1 MSLVSVATL
10 KEYLTEIGQNTGSDT
25 ELQNLLDRVEAVV
38 AEYLGF
44 PKPSSSTSTAQLED
58 TTYTLYFD
66 GPNSS
71 DQTVLQLN
79 VKPINSLTSVHSDLM
94 RVYGSDTKLETSN
107 IDVDS
112 VNGRL
117 IIRPGKSDFFYKG
130 LRANKVVLNAGYQT
144 APPAL
149 EHAVCV
155 LCSHLQRAKQSQ
167 GKETMALAG
176 ISVNLSSRVIPEE
189 AKQVLWQFRNPRS
202 IL

>member
-1 MSLVSVATL
+1 MSLVSVDTL

-25 ELQNLLDRVEAVV
+25 ELQNMLDRVEAVV

-44 PKPSSSTSTAQLED
+44 PKPSSSTSTAQLSA

-66 GPNSS
+66 GPSHG
-71 DQTVLQLN
+71 DPTVLQLN
-79 VKPINSLTSVHSDLM
+79 IKPINSLTSVHSDVL
-94 RVYGSDTKLETSN
+94 RVYGSDTALTIGN
-107 IDVDS
+107 IDIDS

-117 IIRPGKSDFFYKG
+117 IIRPSKPDTFYKG
-130 LRANKVVLNAGYQT
+130 YRANKVVCNAGYQT

-149 EHAVCV
+149 EHAICV

-167 GKETMALAG
+167 GKDTMALAG
-176 ISVNLSSRVIPEE
+176 ISINLSSRVIPEE
-189 AKQVLWQFRNPRS
+189 AKQVLWQFRSPRS

>member
-25 ELQNLLDRVEAVV
+25 ELQNLLNRVEAVV

-44 PKPSSSTSTAQLED
+44 PKPSSSTSTSTLED
-58 TTYTLYFD
+58 TNYTLFFD
-66 GPNSS
+66 GPSS
-71 DQTVLQLN
+71 IDQTVLQLN
-79 VKPINSLTSVHSDLM
+79 VKPINSLASVHSDLM
-94 RVYGSDTKLETSN
+94 RVYDTDTALDTTN
-107 IDVDS
+107 IDIDS

-117 IIRPGKSDFFYKG
+117 IIRPGKPDFFYKG
-130 LRANKVVLNAGYQT
+130 FRANKVVCNAGYQS

-149 EHAVCV
+149 EHAICV

-176 ISVNLSSRVIPEE
+176 ISINLSSRVIPEE
-189 AKQVLWQFRNPRS
+189 AKQILWQFRNPRS

>member
-10 KEYLTEIGQNTGSDT
+10 KEYLTEIGANTGSDT
-25 ELQNLLDRVEAVV
+25 ELQNMLNRVEAVV
-38 AEYLGF
+38 AEFLGF
-44 PKPSSSTSTAQLED
+44 PKPSSSTTTAQLSQ

-66 GPNSS
+66 APTDS
-71 DQTVLQLN
+71 DRTVLQLN
-79 VKPINSLTSVHSDLM
+79 VKPINSVASVHSDVL
-94 RVYGSDTKLETSN
+94 RVYGSDTALTLSN
-107 IDVDS
+107 IEIDS
-112 VNGRL
+112 INGRL
-117 IIRPGKSDFFYKG
+117 IIKPSKPDTFYRG
-130 LRANKVVLNAGYQT
+130 FRANKVVCNAGFAS

-149 EHAVCV
+149 EHAICV

-189 AKQVLWQFRNPRS
+189 AKQVLWQFRMPRS

>member
-1 MSLVSVATL
+1 MSLVSVDTL

-25 ELQNLLDRVEAVV
+25 ELQNMLDRVEAVV

-44 PKPSSSTSTAQLED
+44 PKPSSSTAQLSA

-66 GPNSS
+66 GPSHG
-71 DQTVLQLN
+71 DPTVLQLN
-79 VKPINSLTSVHSDLM
+79 IKPINSLTSVHSDVL
-94 RVYGSDTKLETSN
+94 RVYGSETALTIGN
-107 IDVDS
+107 IDIDS

-117 IIRPGKSDFFYKG
+117 IIRPSKPDTFYKG
-130 LRANKVVLNAGYQT
+130 YRANKVVCNAGYQT

-149 EHAVCV
+149 EHAICV

-167 GKETMALAG
+167 GKDTMALAG
-176 ISVNLSSRVIPEE
+176 ISINLSSRVIPEE
-189 AKQVLWQFRNPRS
+189 AKQVLWQFRSPRS

>member
-25 ELQNLLDRVEAVV
+25 ELQNMLDRVESVV
-38 AEYLGF
+38 ADYLGF
-44 PKPSSSTSTAQLED
+44 PKPSASITTAQLSA

-66 GPNSS
+66 APTNS
-71 DQTVLQLN
+71 DRTVLQLN
-79 VKPINSLTSVHSDLM
+79 VKPLNTLTSVHSDVL
-94 RVYGSDTKLETSN
+94 RVYGSDTALTLSN
-107 IDVDS
+107 IDVDG

-117 IIRPGKSDFFYKG
+117 IIRPSKSDVFYKG
-130 LRANKVVLNAGYQT
+130 FRATKVVCNAGFST

-149 EHAVCV
+149 EHAICV

-176 ISVNLSSRVIPEE
+176 VSINLSSRVIPEE
-189 AKQVLWQFRNPRS
+189 ARQVLWQFRMPKS
-202 IL
+202 LL

>member
-1 MSLVSVATL
+1 MSLVSVETL

-44 PKPSSSTSTAQLED
+44 PKPASSSSTSTLED
-58 TTYTLYFD
+58 TNYTLYFD
-66 GPNSS
+66 GPTSA
-71 DQTVLQLN
+71 DPTVLQLN
-79 VKPINSLTSVHSDLM
+79 VKPINSVTSVHSDLL
-94 RVYGSDTKLETSN
+94 REYGSDTLLTLSN
-107 IDVDS
+107 IDIDT

-117 IIRPGKSDFFYKG
+117 IIRPSKPDTFYKG
-130 LRANKVVLNAGYQT
+130 FRANKVVLNAGYQT
-144 APPAL
+144 APAAL

-155 LCSHLQRAKQSQ
+155 LCSHLHRAKQSQ

-176 ISVNLSSRVIPEE
+176 ISVNLSPRVIPEE
-189 AKQVLWQFRNPRS
+189 AKQILWQFRNPRS

>member
-1 MSLVSVATL
+1 MSLVSVDTL

-25 ELQNLLDRVEAVV
+25 ELQNMLDRVEAVV

-44 PKPSSSTSTAQLED
+44 PKPSSSTSTAQLSA

-66 GPNSS
+66 GPSHG
-71 DQTVLQLN
+71 DPTVLQLN
-79 VKPINSLTSVHSDLM
+79 IKPINSLTSVHSDVL
-94 RVYGSDTKLETSN
+94 RVYGSDTALTIGN
-107 IDVDS
+107 IDIDS

-117 IIRPGKSDFFYKG
+117 IIRPSKPDTFYKG
-130 LRANKVVLNAGYQT
+130 YRANKVVCNAGYQT

-149 EHAVCV
+149 EHAICV

-176 ISVNLSSRVIPEE
+176 ISINLSSRVIPEE
-189 AKQVLWQFRNPRS
+189 AKQVLWQFRSPRS

>member
-10 KEYLTEIGQNTGSDT
+10 KEYLTEITQNTGSDT
-25 ELQNLLDRVEAVV
+25 ELQKSFERVEAVV

-44 PKPSSSTSTAQLED
+44 PKPSSSTSTSTLED
-58 TTYTLYFD
+58 TNYTLFD
-66 GPNSS
+66 APSS
-71 DQTVLQLN
+71 TDQTVLQLN

-94 RVYGSDTKLETSN
+94 RVYDTDTALDTTN
-107 IDVDS
+107 IDIDS

-117 IIRPGKSDFFYKG
+117 IIRPGKPDFFYRG
-130 LRANKVVLNAGYQT
+130 FRANKVVCNAGYQS

-149 EHAVCV
+149 EHAICV

-176 ISVNLSSRVIPEE
+176 ISINLSSRVIPEE
-189 AKQVLWQFRNPRS
+189 AKQILWQFRNPRS